1 MQQGINWWG
10 PEFLVEFDITVT
22 ASEFP
27 KIMYNVLQV
36 SKERPG
42 NIGPRQE
49 NIPGVWVLRNLPDNV
64 QRIVIQISYF
74 RNNFIYLDYEV
85 GRKYHIQIVQAAVED
100 NDWWPFW
107 GGERCITFP
116 KNNGYDIY
124 VVVDKKLH
132 ARRNIEDASVFGTQ
146 GCQDSSFECDWECP
160 KYPKE
165 CTSEGWCTCRW
176 CSGRNCCPLC
186 PRDPWDGVAIWAS
199 SQNTDAFTDDFGIL
213 ENLVLKS
220 QTEKI
225 SIPCFYTCLEDGDP
239 DCKLPYSKKGQQERL
254 LSFRNQSMILPS
266 GNMPEQ
272 HFGNMSLFQYAK
284 SLGVDFSHQLELDSI
299 F

>member
-27 KIMYNVLQV
+27 KVLYNVFQV

-42 NIGPRQE
+42 GIGPRQG
-49 NIPGVWVLRNLPDNV
+49 NIPGVWVIRNLPDNV
-64 QRIVIQISYF
+64 QRIAIQISYF
-74 RNNFIYLDYEV
+74 KNSYIYLDYEV

-100 NDWWPFW
+100 DDWWPFW

-124 VVVDKKLH
+124 VLVDGKLH

-146 GCQDSSFECDWECP
+146 GCQESSFECDWECP
-160 KYPKE
+160 NYVDVLE
-165 CTSEGWCTCRW
+165 DCTPEGWCTCRW
-176 CSGRNCCPLC
+176 CEGRKCCPRC
-186 PRDPWDGVAIWAS
+186 PRDPWDGVEIWAS
-199 SQNTDAFTDDFGIL
+199 NPNIDAFTNEFGIL
-213 ENLVLKS
+213 ENLQLKS
-220 QTEKI
+220 QTEKLT
-225 SIPCFYTCLEDGDP
+225 IPCFYTCQEDGDP
-239 DCKLPYSKKGQQERL
+239 DCKLPYSQQERL
-254 LSFRNQSMILPS
+254 LSFRNQSMILQS

-272 HFGNMSLFQYAK
+272 HFVNMSLFQYAK